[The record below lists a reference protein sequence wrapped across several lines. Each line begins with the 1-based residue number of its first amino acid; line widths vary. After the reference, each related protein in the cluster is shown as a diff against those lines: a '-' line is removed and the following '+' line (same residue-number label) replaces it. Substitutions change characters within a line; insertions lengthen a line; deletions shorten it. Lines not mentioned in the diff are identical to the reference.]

1 MEVPKWMKNIW
12 SRPERN
18 NYAESLVPR
27 GLLNNNNN
35 SNNSNN
41 YAESLVPRGLLN
53 NNNNSNNT
61 RKNNTNK
68 SRFNASAPEFV
79 PAANQESQPVSLP
92 RTLNPNAPD
101 FSPSTG
107 GKRRRH
113 RSRKVRKTRR
123 RSKAQ
128 RH

>member
-12 SRPERN
+12 SRPER
-18 NYAESLVPR
+18 
-27 GLLNNNNN
+27 
-35 SNNSNN
+35 NN